1 MTDVLDAAVRTAVP
15 VLAALLAC
23 ALLRRRSAALRHR
36 VLTGGLIA
44 AAMVVPL
51 SVASP
56 SWTVPLPPAAATSV
70 VTEAFSSV
78 QAAEDATWPATRP
91 SAPDRFRPLAL
102 LVWAAGVAAGAA
114 LLLLGIVQLFRLTA
128 RGEVAVDGHWRALAT
143 SLARQYGIGRP
154 IELVTTRSAE
164 ILATWG
170 FFRPCVLLPASAPGW
185 DRDRARIALAHEL
198 AHIQRGDWAVQIVAQ
213 VLRTVF
219 WFNPLLWMLCARLRR
234 ESEQAC
240 DDVVLAT
247 GTPSEM
253 YATHLLA
260 IAKVCRPTL
269 PMPVASLVRVS
280 SLERRI
286 VAMLNAQIDR
296 RRPTRRA
303 TCVLLLA
310 LLGIGVP
317 VASFDLS
324 AQDAGPRSLTGHVY
338 DTSGAILPGVD
349 VTLIDEQDVRWS
361 TRTDGSGRFDFSPVG
376 AGTYV
381 LELSLPGFRML
392 RNDIPLEAPRDWVRN
407 FTMQVGELEE
417 TITVRAKRPTPGDR
431 PAASQTGGPLR
442 VGGNIKPPRKLE
454 DVRPEYPPSMRDA
467 GLEGVVRMEALI
479 GVDGRVLSV
488 RALPAQVHPEF
499 TQAAED
505 AVRQWV
511 FSPTLLNGSPVEVQM
526 AVSVRFSLDD

>member
-1 MTDVLDAAVRTAVP
+1 MTEVLDAAVRTAVP

-23 ALLRRRSAALRHR
+23 ALLRHRSAALRHR
-36 VLTGGLIA
+36 VLTGALIA

-51 SVASP
+51 SVAAP
-56 SWTVPLPPAAATSV
+56 SWTPLPTASATSV
-70 VTEAFSSV
+70 VTEALASV
-78 QAAEDATWPATRP
+78 QAGEDATLPAARP
-91 SAPDRFRPLAL
+91 SAPDRFLPVAL

-114 LLLLGIVQLFRLTA
+114 FLLFGIVQLIRLTA
-128 RGEVAVDGHWRALAT
+128 NGEVVVDGHWRALAT
-143 SLARQYGIGRP
+143 AIAGQYGIGRP
-154 IELVTTRSAE
+154 IELVTTRSTE

-170 FFRPCVLLPASAPGW
+170 LVRPCVLLPASAPEW
-185 DRDRARIALAHEL
+185 DRERALIALAHEL
-198 AHIQRGDWAVQIVAQ
+198 AHIQRGDWAVQIGAQ
-213 VLRTVF
+213 LLRTAF

-247 GTPSEM
+247 GTPSEV

-260 IAKVCRPTL
+260 IAKVCRPAL

-303 TCVLLLA
+303 TCVLVLA
-310 LLGIGVP
+310 LLGIVVP
-317 VASFDLS
+317 AASFDLS

-361 TRTDGSGRFDFSPVG
+361 ARTDGSGRFDFSPVG

-381 LELSLPGFRML
+381 LELSLAGFRML
-392 RNDIPLEAPRDWVRN
+392 RNDIPLEEPRDWVRN

-417 TITVRAKRPTPGDR
+417 TVTVSAKRPTPGDR
-431 PAASQTGGPLR
+431 TAASQTGEPVR
-442 VGGNIKPPRKLE
+442 VGGNIKPPHKLE

-467 GLEGVVRMEALI
+467 GLEGLVRMEALI
-479 GVDGRVLSV
+479 GVDGKVLSV

-505 AVRQWV
+505 AVRRWV

-526 AVSVRFSLDD
+526 AVSVRFRLED